1 MSSDAEMDDNP
12 VVLAA
17 ADDGGA
23 TAATAAG
30 DVEEQDDAVDAA
42 AVGEGSG
49 GGRRVG
55 RKYGDRVKGPWSP
68 EEDAVLSRLVSNFG
82 ARNWSLI
89 ARGIEG
95 RSGKSC
101 RLRWFFVALNELV
114 SDEEDRLIVKAHAI
128 HGNKWASIARLL
140 PGRTDNA
147 IKNHWNSTL
156 SRRGMGR
163 FNSKL
168 EPSNVAEDL
177 SLDKSKASSEE
188 TLSYGDVNSLKP
200 LEGQDVSSR
209 ASVEE
214 QLEDKAQPQGQ
225 STNKV
230 NGPPTLF
237 RPMARVSAFN
247 AYNPLE
253 GPETVPPLPQPIPI
267 QEPMVQALRPDA
279 GVYKLLEGAYGEPL
293 IPHQC
298 GHGCCETKSREK
310 PRISLLGPE
319 FVDFA
324 EPQLFPSQELAAIAT
339 DISNIAWQKSGLESS
354 SVRAVENLNLRFSSG
369 GPLVQMDHFEE
380 RRKKGQ
386 FNFEEGK
393 NNLMGMMTDVLSTSN
408 GRQRLSV
415 SAKVGGWT

>member
-1 MSSDAEMDDNP
+1 MFDSCQHKETIIF
-12 VVLAA
+12 VLM
-17 ADDGGA
+17 
-23 TAATAAG
+23 
-30 DVEEQDDAVDAA
+30 E
-42 AVGEGSG
+42 
-49 GGRRVG
+49 
-55 RKYGDRVKGPWSP
+55 VK
-68 EEDAVLSRLVSNFG
+68 LSV
-82 ARNWSLI
+82 
-89 ARGIEG
+89 
-95 RSGKSC
+95 
-101 RLRWFFVALNELV
+101 FVALNELV

-188 TLSYGDVNSLKP
+188 TLSYGDVNSLQP

-310 PRISLLGPE
+310 PRISLLGPK

-324 EPQLFPSQELAAIAT
+324 EPPLFPSQELAAIAT

-354 SVRAVENLNLRFSSG
+354 SVRAVENFNLTFSSG
-369 GPLVQMDHFEE
+369 GSLVQMDHFEE

-393 NNLMGMMTDVLSTSN
+393 NNLMGMMTNVLSTSN
-408 GRQRLSV
+408 GRQHLSV